1 MLNFEIQSH
10 RPLREI
16 VYEELRNL
24 ILTGKIKPG
33 TRMMEIELAEDM
45 GVSRTPIREA
55 IRKLEKEGLV
65 VIEPRKGAYASEL
78 SVKDMEDILEVRANL
93 EGLAAYLAAERM
105 TATGKELLNEIR
117 EKFQAAVAE
126 SDMAEMI
133 ANDTKFHRMI
143 VDSSGNN
150 YLIHMVEQLQ
160 ELVLR
165 FRYVY
170 YKDFKRAEDMIP
182 EHKRIY
188 EAITSGNGR
197 SARFEA
203 FNHIDKLMDMIKH
216 DESFR
221 NDDTRQD

>member
-1 MLNFEIQSH
+1 MLNFDIQSH

-65 VIEPRKGAYASEL
+65 VIEPRKGAYASEV

-105 TATGKELLNEIR
+105 TEAEKKALDEIR
-117 EKFQAAVAE
+117 EKFRQAVDE
-126 SDMAEMI
+126 GNMAEMI
-133 ANDTKFHRMI
+133 SNDTKFHHMI
-143 VDSSGNN
+143 VESSRNN
-150 YLIHMVEQLQ
+150 HLIHMVEQLQ

-165 FRYVY
+165 FRYIY
-170 YKDFKRAEDMIP
+170 YKDFKRAEDMLP
-182 EHKRIY
+182 EHKSIY
-188 EAITSGNGR
+188 EEIVNGNGAN
-197 SARFEA
+197 ARFAA

-216 DESFR
+216 EETFK
-221 NDDTRQD
+221 

>member
-1 MLNFEIQSH
+1 MLNFDIQSH

-16 VYEELRNL
+16 VYEELRSL

-65 VIEPRKGAYASEL
+65 VIEPRKGAYASEV

-105 TATGKELLNEIR
+105 TDAEKTALDEIK
-117 EKFQAAVAE
+117 EKFQQAVDE
-126 SDMAEMI
+126 GNMAEMMS
-133 ANDTKFHRMI
+133 NDTKFHHMI
-143 VDSSGNN
+143 VESSRNN
-150 YLIHMVEQLQ
+150 HLIHMVEQLQ

-165 FRYVY
+165 FRYIY
-170 YKDFKRAEDMIP
+170 YKDFKRAEDMLP
-182 EHKRIY
+182 EHKRIF
-188 EAITSGNGR
+188 EEIVNGNGAN
-197 SARFEA
+197 ARFEA

-216 DESFR
+216 EESFK
-221 NDDTRQD
+221 

>member
-1 MLNFEIQSH
+1 MLNFDIQSH

-16 VYEELRNL
+16 VYEELRSL

-65 VIEPRKGAYASEL
+65 VIEPRKGAYASEV

-105 TATGKELLNEIR
+105 TDAEKKALDEIK
-117 EKFQAAVAE
+117 EKFQQAVDE
-126 SDMAEMI
+126 GNMAEMI
-133 ANDTKFHRMI
+133 SNDTKFHHMI
-143 VDSSGNN
+143 VESSRNN
-150 YLIHMVEQLQ
+150 HLIHMVEQLQ

-165 FRYVY
+165 FRYIY
-170 YKDFKRAEDMIP
+170 YKDFKRAEDMLP
-182 EHKRIY
+182 EHKRIF
-188 EAITSGNGR
+188 EEIVNGNGAN
-197 SARFEA
+197 ARFEA

-216 DESFR
+216 EESFK
-221 NDDTRQD
+221 

>member
-1 MLNFEIQSH
+1 MLNFDIQSH

-65 VIEPRKGAYASEL
+65 VIEPRKGAYASEV
-78 SVKDMEDILEVRANL
+78 SVKDIEDILEVRANL

-105 TATGKELLNEIR
+105 TESEKKILRQTS
-117 EKFQAAVAE
+117 EKFMQAVSE
-126 SDMAEMI
+126 GDMSEMI
-133 ANDTKFHRMI
+133 ANDTKFHHMI
-143 VDSSGNN
+143 VESCRNN
-150 YLIHMVEQLQ
+150 HLIHMVEQLQ

-165 FRYVY
+165 FRYIY
-170 YKDFKRAEDMIP
+170 YKDFKRAEEMVP
-182 EHKRIY
+182 EHKRILD
-188 EAITSGNGR
+188 EIINGNGAN
-197 SARFEA
+197 ARFEA
-203 FNHIDKLMDMIKH
+203 FNHIDKLKDMIMH
-216 DESFR
+216 DESFK
-221 NDDTRQD
+221 

>member
-1 MLNFEIQSH
+1 MLNFDIQSH

-65 VIEPRKGAYASEL
+65 VIEPRKGAYASEV

-105 TATGKELLNEIR
+105 TEAEKKALDDVKMKFKE
-117 EKFQAAVAE
+117 AVIEGNMA
-126 SDMAEMI
+126 DMI
-133 ANDTKFHRMI
+133 SYDTRFHHMI
-143 VDSSGNN
+143 VEASRNN
-150 YLIHMVEQLQ
+150 HLIHMVEQLQ

-165 FRYVY
+165 FRYIY

-182 EHKRIY
+182 EHQQIF
-188 EAITSGNGR
+188 EEIAAGNGAN
-197 SARFEA
+197 ARFGA
-203 FNHIDKLMDMIKH
+203 FNHIDKLKDMIMHEEAFK
-216 DESFR
+216 
-221 NDDTRQD
+221 

>member
-16 VYEELRNL
+16 VYEELRSL

-65 VIEPRKGAYASEL
+65 VIEPRKGAYASEV

-105 TATGKELLNEIR
+105 TEAEKKLLDETKER
-117 EKFQAAVAE
+117 FKQAVA
-126 SDMAEMI
+126 DGNMADMI
-133 ANDTKFHRMI
+133 AYDTKFHHMI
-143 VDSSGNN
+143 VESSRNN
-150 YLIHMVEQLQ
+150 HLIHMVEQLQ

-165 FRYVY
+165 FRYIY

-182 EHKRIY
+182 EHQQIC
-188 EAITSGNGR
+188 EEIVNGNGAN
-197 SARFEA
+197 ARFEA
-203 FNHIDKLMDMIKH
+203 FNHIDKLKDMIMH
-216 DESFR
+216 DASFR
-221 NDDTRQD
+221 

>member
-1 MLNFEIQSH
+1 MLNFDIQSH

-65 VIEPRKGAYASEL
+65 VIEPRKGAYASEV

-105 TATGKELLNEIR
+105 TESEKKALEEIKD
-117 EKFQAAVAE
+117 KFRQAVIE
-126 SDMAEMI
+126 GNMAEMI
-133 ANDTKFHRMI
+133 ANDTKFHHMI
-143 VDSSGNN
+143 VESSRNN
-150 YLIHMVEQLQ
+150 HLIHMVEQLQ

-165 FRYVY
+165 FRYIY

-188 EAITSGNGR
+188 DEIANGNGAN
-197 SARFEA
+197 ARYEA

-216 DESFR
+216 EESFK
-221 NDDTRQD
+221 

>member
-65 VIEPRKGAYASEL
+65 VIEPRKGAYASEV

-105 TATGKELLNEIR
+105 TDTEKKQLNEIK
-117 EKFQAAVAE
+117 EKFKEAVVEGNMA
-126 SDMAEMI
+126 DMI
-133 ANDTKFHRMI
+133 SCDTKFHRMI

-150 YLIHMVEQLQ
+150 HLIHMVEQLQ

-165 FRYVY
+165 FRYIY

-182 EHKRIY
+182 EHQSIY
-188 EAITSGNGR
+188 EEIINGNGAN
-197 SARFEA
+197 ARFEA

-216 DESFR
+216 DESFK
-221 NDDTRQD
+221 

>member
-1 MLNFEIQSH
+1 MLNFDIQSH

-65 VIEPRKGAYASEL
+65 VIEPRKGAYASEV

-105 TATGKELLNEIR
+105 TEAEKKALEEVKIKFREAVNEGNM
-117 EKFQAAVAE
+117 A
-126 SDMAEMI
+126 DMI
-133 ANDTKFHRMI
+133 SYDTKFHHMI
-143 VDSSGNN
+143 VEASRNN
-150 YLIHMVEQLQ
+150 HLIHMVEQLQ

-165 FRYVY
+165 FRYIY

-182 EHKRIY
+182 EHKQIF
-188 EAITSGNGR
+188 EEISSGNGAN
-197 SARFEA
+197 ARFEA
-203 FNHIDKLMDMIKH
+203 FNHIDKLKDMIMHEETFK
-216 DESFR
+216 
-221 NDDTRQD
+221 

>member
-1 MLNFEIQSH
+1 MLNFDIQSH

-65 VIEPRKGAYASEL
+65 VIEPRKGAYASEV
-78 SVKDMEDILEVRANL
+78 SVKDMVDILEVRANL

-105 TATGKELLNEIR
+105 TEPEKKALDDIKER
-117 EKFQAAVAE
+117 FKAAVIE
-126 SDMAEMI
+126 GNMAEMI
-133 ANDTKFHRMI
+133 SLDTKFHHMI
-143 VDSSGNN
+143 VESSKNN
-150 YLIHMVEQLQ
+150 HLIHMVEQLQ

-165 FRYVY
+165 FRYIY

-182 EHKRIY
+182 EHKQIF
-188 EAITSGNGR
+188 EEIANGNGAN
-197 SARFEA
+197 ARFEA
-203 FNHIDKLMDMIKH
+203 FNHIDKLKDMIMS
-216 DESFR
+216 DESFK
-221 NDDTRQD
+221 

>member
-1 MLNFEIQSH
+1 MLNFDIQSH

-65 VIEPRKGAYASEL
+65 IIEPRKGAYASEV

-93 EGLAAYLAAERM
+93 EGLAAYYAAERM
-105 TATGKELLNEIR
+105 TDAEKKALGETS
-117 EKFQAAVAE
+117 EKFRAAVEAG
-126 SDMAEMI
+126 DMAEMI
-133 ANDTKFHRMI
+133 SNDTRFHHMI
-143 VDSSGNN
+143 VESSKNN
-150 YLIHMVEQLQ
+150 HLIHMVEQLQ

-165 FRYVY
+165 FRYIY
-170 YKDFKRAEDMIP
+170 YKDFKRAEEMLP

-188 EAITSGNGR
+188 EEIVNGNGAN
-197 SARFEA
+197 ARFEA
-203 FNHIDKLMDMIKH
+203 FNHIDKLKDMILREENFK
-216 DESFR
+216 
-221 NDDTRQD
+221 

>member
-1 MLNFEIQSH
+1 MLNFDIQSH

-65 VIEPRKGAYASEL
+65 VIEPRKGAYASEV
-78 SVKDMEDILEVRANL
+78 SIKDMEDILEVRANL

-105 TATGKELLNEIR
+105 TEAEKKALEEVKIKFREAVNEGNM
-117 EKFQAAVAE
+117 A
-126 SDMAEMI
+126 DMI
-133 ANDTKFHRMI
+133 SYDTRFHHMI
-143 VDSSGNN
+143 VEASRNN
-150 YLIHMVEQLQ
+150 HLIHMVEQLQ

-165 FRYVY
+165 FRYIY

-182 EHKRIY
+182 EHKQIF
-188 EAITSGNGR
+188 EEIVAGNGAN
-197 SARFEA
+197 ARFEA
-203 FNHIDKLMDMIKH
+203 FNHIDKLKDMIMHEEAFK
-216 DESFR
+216 
-221 NDDTRQD
+221 